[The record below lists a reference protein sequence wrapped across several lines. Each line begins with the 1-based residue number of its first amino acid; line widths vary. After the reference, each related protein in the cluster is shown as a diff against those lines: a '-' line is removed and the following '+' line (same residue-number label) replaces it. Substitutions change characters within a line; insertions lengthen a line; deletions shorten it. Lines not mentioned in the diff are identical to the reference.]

1 MEADTPADTPT
12 CYRHPSFETHVRC
25 TRCDRRICP
34 DCMREAAVGH
44 QCPECVREGNRSVR
58 QARSLFGGGVPSG
71 TKPLVTYA
79 LIALNVLAYV
89 AEVVKPEVL
98 DRFGMFGA
106 ALTGPDGALYVYDGW
121 TPPGYELTGVAGGEW
136 YRLLTG
142 AFLHL
147 PPDSSIGVMHLVFN
161 MLALWNLGR
170 DVETQLGKVRYVAL
184 YLISA
189 VGSSVL
195 VYVLAPDSNT
205 VGASGAIFGLAA
217 ALYVIGRRLGRDVG
231 QLNRFMAGFLV
242 WMVISAF
249 FTSWQGHLGG
259 LLTGGLVMSGLA
271 FAPAKLRNGLAQSVA
286 AVVLLAL
293 LVLVVVW
300 KTNALTGG

>member
-1 MEADTPADTPT
+1 MEADTPA
-12 CYRHPSFETHVRC
+12 CYRHPSFETYVRC
-25 TRCDRRICP
+25 TRCDRPICP

-58 QARSLFGGGVPSG
+58 QARSLFGGGVPAAS
-71 TKPLVTYA
+71 KPYVTYL
-79 LIALNVLAYV
+79 LIALNVVAYV
-89 AEVVKPEVL
+89 AEVVKPEIL

-106 ALTGPDGALYVYDGW
+106 AYIGPDSALYQYDGI
-121 TPPGYELTGVAGGEW
+121 TRPGFEATGVVDGEW

-170 DVETQLGKVRYVAL
+170 GVETQLGRVRYAAL
-184 YLISA
+184 YLLSA
-189 VGSSVL
+189 VGGSVL
-195 VYVLAPDSNT
+195 VYVLAPDTNA

-217 ALYVIGRRLGRDVG
+217 ASYVIGRRLGHDVRA
-231 QLNRFMAGFLV
+231 LNRFMAGFLV
-242 WMVISAF
+242 WMVLSAL

-259 LLTGGLVMSGLA
+259 LLTGALVTYGLA
-271 FAPAKLRNGLAQSVA
+271 YAPVKLRNGLAQSAA
-286 AVVLLAL
+286 AVVLLGL
-293 LVLVVVW
+293 LLLVVVV
-300 KTNALTGG
+300 KTQALAGG